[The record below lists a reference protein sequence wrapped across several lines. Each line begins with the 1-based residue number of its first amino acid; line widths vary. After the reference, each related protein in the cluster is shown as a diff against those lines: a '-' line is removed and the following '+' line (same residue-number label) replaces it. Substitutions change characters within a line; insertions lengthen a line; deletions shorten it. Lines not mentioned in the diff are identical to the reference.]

1 MKKLEPSKDFLK
13 ALKKEKKRLENE
25 VSKIDPQSPD
35 AYKKISKLAATYS
48 EYFDKHHE
56 PMMAIEFKNFIMGVY
71 SKQKYGEL
79 SDEEIHDRLQ
89 KILQDILAH
98 HS

>member
-1 MKKLEPSKDFLK
+1 MEPSKDFLK

-56 PMMAIEFKNFIMGVY
+56 PMMAIEFKNFIM
-71 SKQKYGEL
+71 
-79 SDEEIHDRLQ
+79 EEIHDRLQ